1 VPVAA
6 AAPNPIV
13 VQQSKPTELFFEGYN
28 IFNLTREYEGVSSLV
43 TTDALIRIT
52 ALDLRILKWG
62 ARCRF

>member
-1 VPVAA
+1 MAA
-6 AAPNPIV
+6 AALNPFV
-13 VQQSKPTELFFEGYN
+13 VQQNKPTELFFEGYN
-28 IFNLTREYEGVSSLV
+28 VFNLTTEYEGVSSLV